1 MVKTEVKKHTK
12 MEGHFIIHGLYKL
25 THFLILSFLFCVCHL
40 EFLTS
45 YLYVKLLSYPKTY
58 TVHTFVK
65 KHPMIIHIV

>member
-40 EFLTS
+40 EF
-45 YLYVKLLSYPKTY
+45 
-58 TVHTFVK
+58 
-65 KHPMIIHIV
+65 